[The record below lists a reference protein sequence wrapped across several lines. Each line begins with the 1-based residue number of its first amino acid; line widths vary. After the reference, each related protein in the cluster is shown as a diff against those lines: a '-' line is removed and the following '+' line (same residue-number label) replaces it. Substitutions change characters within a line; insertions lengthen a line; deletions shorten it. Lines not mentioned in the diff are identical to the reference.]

1 MKKIDDASVVNIAK
15 KVIKRQ
21 GVMAFSMR
29 DILKSSG
36 ISTSTLY
43 RIVRNKSDLL
53 IKIFMQFFS
62 SSNDLALSINKQQLN
77 EKERLIVWLLHPSFQ
92 SEVSDHDYG
101 VNFLAS
107 NRSVLSQ
114 ASDEALAELQ
124 VFFEC
129 RMEIY
134 QTLMD
139 EMLVAGKVNAS
150 QPFKFEILKQL
161 IIVSRGTHVMA
172 ANYLLSPGKG
182 HKVTLSCIPLLEHV
196 LSQLNWGVTLPAD
209 PHRIML
215 ALRTIGDTKEPS

>member
-1 MKKIDDASVVNIAK
+1 MKKIDDACVISTAK
-15 KVIKRQ
+15 KVIRRQ

-29 DILKSSG
+29 DILKDSG

-53 IKIFMQFFS
+53 IKIFMEFFA
-62 SSNDLALSINKQQLN
+62 SSNDLAISINKQQLN

-92 SEVSDHDYG
+92 SEVCDYDYG

-114 ASDEALAELQ
+114 ASDEALSELQ
-124 VFFEC
+124 DFFEC
-129 RMEIY
+129 RMDIY
-134 QTLMD
+134 QSLMD
-139 EMLVAGKVNAS
+139 EMLLAGKVDTTQA
-150 QPFKFEILKQL
+150 FKFEVLKQL

-196 LSQLNWGVTLPAD
+196 MSQFNWGVTLTVD
-209 PHRIML
+209 THRVML
-215 ALRTIGDTKEPS
+215 ALRTIGDSKKSI